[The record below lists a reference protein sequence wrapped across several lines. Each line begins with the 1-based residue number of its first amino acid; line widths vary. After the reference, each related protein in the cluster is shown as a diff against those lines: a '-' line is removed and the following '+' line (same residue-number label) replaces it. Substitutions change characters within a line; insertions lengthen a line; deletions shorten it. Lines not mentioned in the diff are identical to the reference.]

1 MSRPP
6 LASKSTW
13 RPLVATA
20 SAGEETFEDV
30 TSFPAVNQDI
40 AVVIPPRSRPPATE
54 AVLAGGGELLRAA
67 EVFDLYEGEQ
77 LGEGRKSLALRLEF
91 RAADRTLTDEE
102 VVAQRAAIEAELARS
117 GVAPWLT
124 STPQPLDG
132 DPAARVLVAGASGFT
147 GALAAQIVWRHPKLE
162 LVAVTSRSDAGTRL
176 DRLYP
181 RYRVP
186 LELTELDL
194 DEIEGVD
201 AAIVAYPHGAS
212 APAVPRC
219 AASASLVVDL
229 SADFRLRD
237 LPTYER
243 WYGEHG
249 APELLE
255 GAVYGLTEL
264 YREQLR
270 EAELVATPGCYPTA
284 SVLALAPL
292 AERGLLADV
301 VIDAKQGVS
310 GAGRGGGDAMHY
322 VSMDENAFAYKTE
335 GHRHRPEIE
344 QELAALGSPAPVTF
358 VPHLLPLDQGE
369 LTSCYAQTSEPI
381 SKDEV
386 QTLYRERYADEPFV
400 HVVDG
405 PPGLRDVRDT
415 NECHVYV
422 TVEERG
428 RVLAFSAIDNLWK
441 GASGQGVQNLNLML
455 GLDETHGAD
464 VSGFFKSRWVEP
476 TGRGRGARPRSAR
489 AWLPRRRCPLRPQG
503 RRQDRHRPAR
513 LRRPAGLLG
522 DPAHPQ
528 RLRGGAGAGL
538 PQALRARRDPR
549 RGGQR
554 RQRQR
559 RDR

>member
-1 MSRPP
+1 
-6 LASKSTW
+6 
-13 RPLVATA
+13 
-20 SAGEETFEDV
+20 
-30 TSFPAVNQDI
+30 VNEK
-40 AVVIPPRSRPPATE
+40 P
-54 AVLAGGGELLRAA
+54 
-67 EVFDLYEGEQ
+67 
-77 LGEGRKSLALRLEF
+77 
-91 RAADRTLTDEE
+91 
-102 VVAQRAAIEAELARS
+102 
-117 GVAPWLT
+117 
-124 STPQPLDG
+124 
-132 DPAARVLVAGASGFT
+132 RVLVAGASGFT
-147 GALAAQIVWRHPKLE
+147 GALAAQIVWRHPGLE
-162 LVAVTSRSDAGTRL
+162 LVAVTSRSDAGVRL
-176 DRLYP
+176 DQLYP

-194 DEIEGVD
+194 GDLEGID

-212 APAVPRC
+212 APTV
-219 AASASLVVDL
+219 AALRAQDIVVADL

-243 WYGEHG
+243 WYGAHG
-249 APELLE
+249 AEALF
-255 GAVYGLTEL
+255 GNAVYGLTEF

-270 EAELVATPGCYPTA
+270 GAKLAAIPGCYPTA

-344 QELAALGSPAPVTF
+344 QELAALGSETPVTF

-369 LTSCYAQTSEPI
+369 LTSCYVQLSESI

-386 QTLYRERYADEPFV
+386 QALYAERYRDEPFV
-400 HVVDG
+400 HAVER

-441 GASGQGVQNLNLML
+441 GASGQAVQCLNLML
-455 GLDETHGAD
+455 GLEET
-464 VSGFFKSRWVEP
+464 E
-476 TGRGRGARPRSAR
+476 
-489 AWLPRRRCPLRPQG
+489 
-503 RRQDRHRPAR
+503 
-513 LRRPAGLLG
+513 GL
-522 DPAHPQ
+522 A
-528 RLRGGAGAGL
+528 
-538 PQALRARRDPR
+538 
-549 RGGQR
+549 
-554 RQRQR
+554 
-559 RDR
+559 

>member
-1 MSRPP
+1 MN
-6 LASKSTW
+6 K
-13 RPLVATA
+13 
-20 SAGEETFEDV
+20 DV
-30 TSFPAVNQDI
+30 T
-40 AVVIPPRSRPPATE
+40 
-54 AVLAGGGELLRAA
+54 
-67 EVFDLYEGEQ
+67 
-77 LGEGRKSLALRLEF
+77 
-91 RAADRTLTDEE
+91 
-102 VVAQRAAIEAELARS
+102 
-117 GVAPWLT
+117 
-124 STPQPLDG
+124 QPLDG
-132 DPAARVLVAGASGFT
+132 KPAARVLVAGASGFT
-147 GALAAQIVWRHPKLE
+147 GALAAHLVWRHPRLE
-162 LVAVTSRSDAGTRL
+162 LVTVTSRGDAGTRL

-194 DEIEGVD
+194 DRVEDID

-212 APAVPRC
+212 APTV
-219 AASASLVVDL
+219 AALRGLGVVVADL

-270 EAELVATPGCYPTA
+270 EASLVAVPGCYPTA

-310 GAGRGGGDAMHY
+310 GAGRVGGDAMHY
-322 VSMDENAFAYKTE
+322 VTMDENAFPYKTE

-344 QELAALGSPAPVTF
+344 QELAALGGAAPVTF

-369 LTSCYAQTSEPI
+369 LTSCYAQTTEPI
-381 SKDEV
+381 SKQEV
-386 QTLYRERYADEPFV
+386 QDLYRERYAEERFV
-400 HVVDG
+400 HFVEA

-441 GASGQGVQNLNLML
+441 GASGQAVQCLNLML
-455 GLDETHGAD
+455 GLDEG
-464 VSGFFKSRWVEP
+464 E
-476 TGRGRGARPRSAR
+476 
-489 AWLPRRRCPLRPQG
+489 
-503 RRQDRHRPAR
+503 
-513 LRRPAGLLG
+513 GLE
-522 DPAHPQ
+522 
-528 RLRGGAGAGL
+528 
-538 PQALRARRDPR
+538 
-549 RGGQR
+549 
-554 RQRQR
+554 
-559 RDR
+559 